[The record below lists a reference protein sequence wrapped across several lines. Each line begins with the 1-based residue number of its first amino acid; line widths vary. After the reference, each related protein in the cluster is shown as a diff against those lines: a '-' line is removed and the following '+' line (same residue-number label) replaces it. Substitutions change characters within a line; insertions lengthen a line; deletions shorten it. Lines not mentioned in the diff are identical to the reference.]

1 MAIEQTLK
9 RFQRAFMQDYSVY
22 EEVRDDATFTRYVA
36 AGVAIAVLLA
46 GIGAWLWAETIN
58 EYTPDGWFVDTV
70 IIGTL
75 FTVILFAV
83 GIAVMYFMLTQVLRE
98 TIPTLDGF
106 CRVAALGH
114 VSYMAALL
122 VFIPE
127 LGFAFGLL
135 AIAFVYFDTVTGIKS
150 AYPSVS
156 MLNAVVAVTLGVA
169 VWLVLL
175 PIITGSPDNNWVTG
189 PFVYSL
195 FE

>member
-1 MAIEQTLK
+1 MPTEQIFA
-9 RFQRAFMQDYSVY
+9 RIRRAFMQDYSVY
-22 EEVRDDATFTRYVA
+22 EEVRDDTAFTPYA
-36 AGVAIAVLLA
+36 AAAAAIAVLLA

-58 EYTPDGWFVDTV
+58 DYTPDGWFVDTV

-75 FTVILFAV
+75 FTVMLFAA
-83 GIAVMYFMLTQVLRE
+83 GIAVMYFLLTQVLRE
-98 TIPTLDGF
+98 AVPTLDGF
-106 CRVAALGH
+106 IRVAALGH
-114 VSYMAALL
+114 VSYAAALL

-127 LGFAFGLL
+127 FGFAFGLL
-135 AIAFVYFDTVTGIKS
+135 AVAFVYFDTVTGIKS

-156 MLNAVVAVTLGVA
+156 MLNAVAAVTAGVA

-195 FE
+195 FD

>member
-1 MAIEQTLK
+1 
-9 RFQRAFMQDYSVY
+9 MQDYSVY
-22 EEVRDDATFTRYVA
+22 EEVRDDTTFTPYAA
-36 AGVAIAVLLA
+36 AGVAIAALLA

-58 EYTPDGWFVDTV
+58 DYTPHGWFVDTV

-75 FTVILFAV
+75 FTMILFAA
-83 GIAVMYFMLTQVLRE
+83 GIAAMYFLLTQVLRE
-98 TIPTLDGF
+98 TVPTLDGF
-106 CRVAALGH
+106 IRVAALGH
-114 VSYMAALL
+114 VSYAAALL

-127 LGFAFGLL
+127 FGFAFGLL
-135 AIAFVYFDTVTGIKS
+135 AVAFVYFDTVTGIKS

-156 MLNAVVAVTLGVA
+156 MLNTVAAVTAGVA

-175 PIITGSPDNNWVTG
+175 PIITASPDNNWVTG